1 MVTLTYDSAIRWDD
15 WVPQE
20 RLRKFTEENR
30 ELAATLRREAE
41 AALRQRK
48 GSSKKRGGSDRSSA
62 RGSEERQSSVPARGT
77 KRNRDYELEKVCPLS
92 VLQVSNASSFTPPQ
106 FSVPPPPLSF
116 ATCHFSSRIN
126 RASQQRNSISAFDVA
141 TLPSRHR

>member
-92 VLQVSNASSFTPPQ
+92 LYPPILTIDSSK
-106 FSVPPPPLSF
+106 
-116 ATCHFSSRIN
+116 
-126 RASQQRNSISAFDVA
+126 
-141 TLPSRHR
+141 